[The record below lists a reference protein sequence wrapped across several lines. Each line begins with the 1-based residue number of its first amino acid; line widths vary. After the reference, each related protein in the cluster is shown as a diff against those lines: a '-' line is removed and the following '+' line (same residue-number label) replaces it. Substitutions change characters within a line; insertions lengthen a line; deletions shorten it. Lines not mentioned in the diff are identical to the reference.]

1 MKQLK
6 TFCRKKIEISKLDSS
21 KNSESISNFINHNH
35 ENRSK
40 YSFSR
45 HSIRLKN
52 AEISS
57 SNHED
62 EEKSSY
68 KISNTQHL
76 SIKSNRRI
84 RRIRRIQRIQQYKS
98 KIENR

>member
-1 MKQLK
+1 MKKLK
-6 TFCRKKIEISKLDSS
+6 TFCRKNVDTSKLDSS
-21 KNSESISNFINHNH
+21 KNSESISNLINRNH

-45 HSIRLKN
+45 NSTKLKN

-68 KISNTQHL
+68 KTSNIQHL
-76 SIKSNRRI
+76 SIKSNRRN
-84 RRIRRIQRIQQYKS
+84 RRI
-98 KIENR
+98 